1 MLLNLLWN
9 FGHLMY
15 QWVETAR
22 YKYEQVYSCNICL
35 GKGREYDNALYGLYE
50 TVLLWEEGPEGV
62 KWELG
67 LAGFCPGKMGFKP
80 LGLGFGHWEW
90 E

>member
-1 MLLNLLWN
+1 MFDLKD
-9 FGHLMY
+9 
-15 QWVETAR
+15 TAVIL
-22 YKYEQVYSCNICL
+22 YK
-35 GKGREYDNALYGLYE
+35 
-50 TVLLWEEGPEGV
+50 EGPEGV

-67 LAGFCPGKMGFKP
+67 LADFCPGKMGFKP